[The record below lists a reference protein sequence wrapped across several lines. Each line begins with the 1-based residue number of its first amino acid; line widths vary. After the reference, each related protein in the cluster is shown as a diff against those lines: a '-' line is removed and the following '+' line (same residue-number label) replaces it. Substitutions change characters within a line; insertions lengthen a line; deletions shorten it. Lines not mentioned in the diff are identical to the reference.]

1 MRLDSHMDS
10 LMTAPE
16 STLDLSDKLMNGDLS
31 PSTAFVFYA
40 DDSILLGEPRIAC
53 EFLESVPC

>member
-1 MRLDSHMDS
+1 
-10 LMTAPE
+10 MTAPE